1 MKILMINGCIRG
13 EESRTWKLAEAFL
26 GAMRKSAPE
35 NVSYEYTQLDLDKL
49 DLKPL
54 TGEFFWERQ
63 RLLEENNRQ
72 HPRFRYAHEFAQA
85 DRILVAAPFWDLSV
99 PAVVKLY
106 IENISLDG
114 ITFGC
119 NEKGMYGMCRAKDLL
134 FFTTR
139 GGFYGNGPLEQ
150 GVRYI
155 EALCSMFG
163 IPKFRAICGEGI
175 DMVPDQ
181 AEEIMGKALAEA
193 RKAGEEYWT
202 VFSRVNQ

>member
-1 MKILMINGCIRG
+1 MNILMINGCIRG

-26 GAMRKSAPE
+26 EAMRESAPE
-35 NVSYEYTQLDLDKL
+35 DSSYTYTQLDLDKL
-49 DLKPL
+49 NLKPL
-54 TGEFFWERQ
+54 TGEFFQERQ
-63 RLLEENNRQ
+63 RLLQENNRE
-72 HPRFRYAHEFAQA
+72 HPRFAYAHQFAQA
-85 DRILVAAPFWDLSV
+85 DRIVVAAPFWDLSV

-119 NEKGMYGMCRAKDLL
+119 NEKGMYGMCRARELL

-150 GVRYI
+150 GVRYM
-155 EALCSMFG
+155 EALCGMFG
-163 IPKFRAICGEGI
+163 IPRFRFVCAEGI

-181 AEEIMGKALAEA
+181 AEEIMEKALSEA
-193 RKAGEEYWT
+193 RQAGKEYWQE
-202 VFSRVNQ
+202 REGMAW